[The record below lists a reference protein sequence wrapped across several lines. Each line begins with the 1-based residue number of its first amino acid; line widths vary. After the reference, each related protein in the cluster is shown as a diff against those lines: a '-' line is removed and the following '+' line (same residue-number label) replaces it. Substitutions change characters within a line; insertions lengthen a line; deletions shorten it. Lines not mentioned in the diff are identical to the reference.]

1 MGAGVECHVQ
11 TSHLPSSEYE
21 EITIDPTCSW
31 KPVPIKP
38 DIHIKEE
45 QDGPVLKRCR
55 TMSPTHM
62 VMPSV
67 MEMIAALGP
76 GPSPFGSLQ
85 SSSAGGGTNDYT
97 SQSESASES
106 WGRWGGGKAQ
116 ILRDSNST

>member
-1 MGAGVECHVQ
+1 MWTRVECHVQ

-85 SSSAGGGTNDYT
+85 SSSAGGGASDYT
-97 SQSESASES
+97 SQSESAPSPG
-106 WGRWGGGKAQ
+106 GRGGKA
-116 ILRDSNST
+116 RS